1 MVVFA
6 GQPSIRNTLT
16 NPAPMIPL
24 LHVAYSLTLLAFL
37 VRDILWLRLM
47 AIASHLCF
55 FTVVYYRPPV
65 PDWTV
70 LPWFLVFLLIN
81 TLHAAWL
88 IYERRLDRLSP
99 EEERLRQV
107 SFPALNRVSVKRLL
121 RLGRWET
128 LPEGASLTQEH
139 QVPARMYLLAEGK
152 VEVEVARRKVA
163 ILEPGQFIGEMALLA
178 GQAASATT
186 RACSPARC
194 LVWDRNALD
203 RSLMRSSDLR
213 STLYAATGSNL
224 SKKIAQQNAEFRSA
238 FEAVP
243 ATADVVPVSGT

>member
-1 MVVFA
+1 M
-6 GQPSIRNTLT
+6 T
-16 NPAPMIPL
+16 PL
-24 LHVAYSLTLLAFL
+24 SLSARGISRRIVALFGKHEAVPRGIY
-37 VRDILWLRLM
+37 LR
-47 AIASHLCF
+47 
-55 FTVVYYRPPV
+55 
-65 PDWTV
+65 
-70 LPWFLVFLLIN
+70 
-81 TLHAAWL
+81 
-88 IYERRLDRLSP
+88 
-99 EEERLRQV
+99 
-107 SFPALNRVSVKRLL
+107 
-121 RLGRWET
+121 GRWSRIS
-128 LPEGASLTQEH
+128 PAAIEGASLTHEH

-152 VEVEVARRKVA
+152 VEVEVAGRKVA

-194 LVWDRNALD
+194 LVWDRSALD

-243 ATADVVPVSGT
+243 ATGSGVPVSGT